1 MTKAPTH
8 YLADMLAPW
17 STVEIKRMFGG
28 LGAWRD
34 GTFFALITDDIVYFK
49 VDADTRRE
57 YANRQSEAFSYRI
70 VKYGVP
76 NLKIID
82 SLWRVPDEILD
93 DPASL
98 AIWAQKA
105 FDIARSRSDKATAKG
120 ELKANSALEFKSL
133 GRKYLPL
140 LREIGIASSQA
151 LREAGSVAVY
161 KRLKAVHPKQAPL
174 SLLWTL
180 YAVANR
186 IEPADVTSDIKDHLK
201 TLLDTEPT

>member
-1 MTKAPTH
+1 MAKAPTH

-17 STVEIKRMFGG
+17 GTVEIKRMFGG

-34 GTFFALITDDIVYFK
+34 GVFFALIADDIVYFK

-57 YANRQSEAFSYRI
+57 YARLQSEAFSYRI

-82 SLWRVPDEILD
+82 SLWRVPDEILE
-93 DPASL
+93 DPETL
-98 AIWAQKA
+98 ALWAQKA
-105 FDIARSRSDKATAKG
+105 FDIARSKPDKATAKA
-120 ELKANSALEFKSL
+120 EAKANSAIEFKSL

-151 LREAGSVAVY
+151 LREAGAIAVY
-161 KRLKAVHPKQAPL
+161 ERLKAAHPKQAPL
-174 SLLWTL
+174 GLLWTL

-186 IEPADVTSDIKDHLK
+186 IDPADITPDIKDHLK
-201 TLLDTEPT
+201 MLLNTEPN